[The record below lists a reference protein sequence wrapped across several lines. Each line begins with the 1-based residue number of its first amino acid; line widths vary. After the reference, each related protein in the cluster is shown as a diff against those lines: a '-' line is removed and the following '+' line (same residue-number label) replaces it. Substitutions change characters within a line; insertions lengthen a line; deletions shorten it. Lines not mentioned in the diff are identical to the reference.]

1 MQRIRLTVEY
11 DGTHYGGWQLQKNAP
26 TVQGELERALSQ
38 LTGRS
43 IRITGASRTDAGV
56 HARGQVAHFDSPV
69 NIPPEKFSYALN
81 THLPPD
87 IRVQDSCAA
96 PEGFHARFWTRGK
109 RYTYTIYN
117 AKHASA
123 LLHDRSWH
131 VWQPLDL
138 EKMNRAARDL
148 LGTHDFSAFCAAGGS
163 EKTRVRTLTRAD
175 VERKDGGRVVITV
188 EGNAFL
194 YNMVRIVAGTLAAV
208 GAGDRSVD
216 VVEKMLVSGD
226 RTLGGPTAPPQG
238 LVLEEIFYYDEK
250 PEWVR

>member
-43 IRITGASRTDAGV
+43 IRVTGASRTDAGV

-87 IRVQDSCAA
+87 IRVRDSCAA

-208 GAGDRSVD
+208 GAGDRPVD